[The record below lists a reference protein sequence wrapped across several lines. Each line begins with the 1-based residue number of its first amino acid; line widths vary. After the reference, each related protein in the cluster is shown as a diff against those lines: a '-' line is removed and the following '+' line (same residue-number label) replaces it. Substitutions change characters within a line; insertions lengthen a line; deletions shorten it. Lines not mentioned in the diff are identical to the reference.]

1 MVFWQGTNGR
11 YTSRV
16 VATYTTYRA
25 VLFIVLIA
33 VAINMLLNYQAGAN

>member
-16 VATYTTYRA
+16 FATYTTYRA
-25 VLFIVLIA
+25 VLFIVLIEVTINRY
-33 VAINMLLNYQAGAN
+33 VA